1 MSTITFDT
9 LQYVDTLTSAGVPEA
24 QAKAMA
30 KAQSI
35 AIESAT
41 DIRLATKGDIQSIKG
56 DIVEM
61 RHELNLLRWM
71 IGATLAGTGAI
82 IMKLFFMH

>member
-30 KAQSI
+30 KAQAQ
-35 AIESAT
+35 AIDSAS
-41 DIRLATKGDIQSIKG
+41 DIKLATKSDVSNIREDIRKVENELSIQRF
-56 DIVEM
+56 M
-61 RHELNLLRWM
+61 L
-71 IGATLAGTGAI
+71 GATLAGVGAI
-82 IMKLFFMH
+82 VMKLFFMH

>member
-30 KAQSI
+30 KAQAQ
-35 AIESAT
+35 AIDSAT
-41 DIRLATKGDIQSIKG
+41 DIRLATKGDIQDLKN
-56 DIVEM
+56 EM
-61 RHELNLLRWM
+61 LVMKWM
-71 IGATLAGTGAI
+71 LATSLAGTGAI
-82 IMKLFFMH
+82 VMKLFFMH